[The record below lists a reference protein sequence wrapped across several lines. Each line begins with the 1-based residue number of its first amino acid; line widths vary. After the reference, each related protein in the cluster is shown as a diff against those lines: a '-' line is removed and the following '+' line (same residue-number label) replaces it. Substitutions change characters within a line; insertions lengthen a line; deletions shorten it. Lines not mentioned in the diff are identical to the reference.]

1 MNYFVCLCA
10 DLIGLATLP
19 AHATELHRLDLGIAN
34 VYLLKGKQPLLID
47 SGPHGRAAEVESWL
61 KSHGVAPEQ
70 LAAVILTHGHADHA
84 GGAYGLAKKRGIPV
98 WAGAGDED
106 MLTQGKNRPLQP
118 TTLIAGLIRIGVDL
132 PYPAYTP
139 DTLISG
145 PVDLKPYGINGQV
158 VPLPGHTHG
167 SLIVVLDDNNSAI
180 VGDLLRGGVLNN
192 SLPRVHFFHENRAQ
206 TQWQLWKLLE
216 HEGIKTFYP
225 GHFGP
230 LQAADVK
237 RTFFPHG
244 RFQWGIAPGS
254 LDL

>member
-1 MNYFVCLCA
+1 
-10 DLIGLATLP
+10 
-19 AHATELHRLDLGIAN
+19 
-34 VYLLKGKQPLLID
+34 LID

-180 VGDLLRGGVLNN
+180 V
-192 SLPRVHFFHENRAQ
+192 
-206 TQWQLWKLLE
+206 
-216 HEGIKTFYP
+216 
-225 GHFGP
+225 
-230 LQAADVK
+230 
-237 RTFFPHG
+237 
-244 RFQWGIAPGS
+244 
-254 LDL
+254 